1 MPCALRSRAF
11 YRVQGKM
18 PLNLAHGKIGIY
30 RVFWIWHTSNIHFD
44 VSFFLST
51 TNRVLSCVF
60 LTDNK
65 LIRFF
70 FSFHTKHFHNLF
82 HTTSDEEKLYIK
94 NVYHEKIYK
103 FTKEVLLKFQSKYM
117 FLLNIE
123 GTFVKQT
130 VAIFIFYILNFF
142 YSSQHVVIH
151 FCVCFPYITY

>member
-103 FTKEVLLKFQSKYM
+103 FTKEVLLKFQSKYVFFIEYRRDICKANCSYIYLLHPKL
-117 FLLNIE
+117 FLL
-123 GTFVKQT
+123 F
-130 VAIFIFYILNFF
+130 
-142 YSSQHVVIH
+142 
-151 FCVCFPYITY
+151 TYNMW